1 MKRTE
6 AREAAFKLLYSF
18 ELMREVDA
26 EEQLK
31 LFLEEDEEDST
42 ITDEAGEIYIRN
54 IVTGVTSENSNLE
67 QIISENIK
75 EDWELNRIS
84 KVDLALLKLGI
95 YEMIYS
101 KLPYKVVVNEVVEL
115 AKKYGDD
122 KSKSFIN
129 GVLASVIKKNNIDS

>member
-18 ELMREVDA
+18 ELMREDDA

-101 KLPYKVVVNEVVEL
+101 KIPYKVVVNEVVEL

>member
-6 AREAAFKLLYSF
+6 AREAAFK
-18 ELMREVDA
+18 LMREVDA

>member
-54 IVTGVTSENSNLE
+54 IVTGVTSENSSLE

-115 AKKYGDD
+115 AKKIWG
-122 KSKSFIN
+122 
-129 GVLASVIKKNNIDS
+129 